1 MELCLATVTDNFDVE
16 RSGTVKASI
25 SGDVEEKRVYLS
37 SYYNTRGK
45 GTLKVPVPINGST
58 IIVCKPKGSKT
69 WIYLATC
76 DANAWVGNSP
86 NPNQV
91 RNSSFTVG
99 VDRGGATKGGNGFD
113 SDLVI
118 QNDLGC
124 GLELSQ
130 TIGKVGNTIH
140 TKLYTPSGK
149 KITMSDTNVKD
160 AISLDTG
167 KGSYFALTGFPKSI
181 PSPRQG
187 SVLETVGSQ
196 RFINRNGT
204 TAFNVIDGSEIN
216 FVNSSTGYNTL
227 PQNRF
232 KSGNINIQ
240 SNTNSVHILTRSGK
254 SKVFIEC
261 LADTSLAS
269 SPTDNQIVIRSG
281 PSTPGGP
288 NKVIIEAAEVQITA
302 GKISILSNNSV
313 DIRST
318 GSLNLTGDSGI
329 NLKSNGPVNIDGTT
343 INLNSNLAQEAD
355 VNNNTP
361 GQPTNPY
368 GPAGLFTP
376 Y

>member
-16 RSGTVKASI
+16 RSGTVKARI
-25 SGDVEEKRVYLS
+25 FGDEEQKKVYLS

-45 GTLKVPVPINGST
+45 GTIKAPVPITGAT

-76 DANAWVGNSP
+76 DANAWVGDSP
-86 NPNQV
+86 NPNQA
-91 RNSSFTVG
+91 RNSSFTIG

-140 TKLYTPSGK
+140 TMLYTPSGK
-149 KITMSDTNVKD
+149 KITLSDTNVKD
-160 AISLDTG
+160 AISLDTA
-167 KGSYFALTGFPKSI
+167 KGSYFALTGFPS
-181 PSPRQG
+181 SFAAPRQG
-187 SVLETVGSQ
+187 SVLETIGSQ
-196 RFINRNGT
+196 RFINKNGT
-204 TAFNVIDGSEIN
+204 TAFNVIDGCEIN
-216 FVNSSTGYNTL
+216 FVNSSTGYNAL

-240 SNTNSVHILTRSGK
+240 SNTNGVNILTRSGK

-261 LADTSLAS
+261 LPDI
-269 SPTDNQIVIRSG
+269 SPIPSPPDNQIVIRSG

-302 GKISILSNNSV
+302 GKISFLSNNSV
-313 DIRST
+313 DIFST
-318 GSLNLTGDSGI
+318 GLLNLTGSLGI
-329 NLKSNGPVNIDGTT
+329 NLKSSGPVNIDGET
-343 INLNSNLAQEAD
+343 IDLNSDLAQEAD
-355 VNNNTP
+355 VSNSP
-361 GQPTNPY
+361 GLPINPY
-368 GPAGLFTP
+368 GPTGLFTP